1 MSSQNPQGTSSN
13 PVSQSPR
20 TWDTVGMRAI
30 ALRGLSSV
38 ASGLVRRQSTWPL
51 HLHMRNAITLRRNF
65 CARAIAAHALD
76 DASSE
81 KLGSASPWATDGWGD
96 SVEIIEQTMP
106 DAHRALLSNA
116 SVAIPTSSAEAGE
129 LPAVSD
135 ILGAYEAQL
144 QRRTARHLG
153 YPYNLDY
160 QNREL
165 DRFMRYSINN
175 LGDPF
180 VPSNYGV
187 HSRQFEVAVV
197 DFFARLWRADPNDY
211 WGYVTTCGT
220 EGNLY
225 GMLLARETLPDGIVY
240 TSSETHYSVFK
251 AAHYYRQEVEVIPQ
265 IASNCLRVP
274 RIASDWL

>member
-1 MSSQNPQGTSSN
+1 MSSQHPLSSSSN

-20 TWDTVGMRAI
+20 TWDTVGMRSI

-81 KLGSASPWATDGWGD
+81 QLGSASPWATEGGGD

-225 GMLLARETLPDGIVY
+225 GMLLARET
-240 TSSETHYSVFK
+240 
-251 AAHYYRQEVEVIPQ
+251 
-265 IASNCLRVP
+265 
-274 RIASDWL
+274 

>member
-1 MSSQNPQGTSSN
+1 MCST
-13 PVSQSPR
+13 
-20 TWDTVGMRAI
+20 

-38 ASGLVRRQSTWPL
+38 ASGLVRRQSAWPL
-51 HLHMRNAITLRRNF
+51 HLHVRNAITLRRNF
-65 CARAIAAHALD
+65 CARANAAHALD

-180 VPSNYGV
+180 VPSNYGQPEPPSTYRGCMQV
-187 HSRQFEVAVV
+187 LTTAPCPPHRCPLATIRSRRCRLFREAVAGGPERLLGLRDDVRHRGQPLWHAPRSR
-197 DFFARLWRADPNDY
+197 DIARRHRLHVERDALFSLQGGPLLPTRGRGDPS
-211 WGYVTTCGT
+211 
-220 EGNLY
+220 
-225 GMLLARETLPDGIVY
+225 DG
-240 TSSETHYSVFK
+240 
-251 AAHYYRQEVEVIPQ
+251 
-265 IASNCLRVP
+265 L
-274 RIASDWL
+274 